1 MSEQQSSVARQVAS
15 YERLTVDPGGP
26 APQLF
31 IREMFVPAIPAL
43 RRTLDLLWVGFI
55 ECGEPDGD
63 RRGGELVLFGPEK
76 IREHSV
82 PSAAGLTVTDLTIGS
97 TGAEAHAASMLLMRI
112 TRTTRAHDIL
122 ISIEDL
128 GRLLERLCDA
138 AYAELTHLPRTA
150 GVPVV
155 VTSGRLRGDIR
166 TRLRYEFPELTVV
179 SYDEIPD
186 RFNVQPVA
194 RLSWSS

>member
-1 MSEQQSSVARQVAS
+1 VAYLLDSEIDDAVA
-15 YERLTVDPGGP
+15 GGGTT
-26 APQLF
+26 A
-31 IREMFVPAIPAL
+31 
-43 RRTLDLLWVGFI
+43 
-55 ECGEPDGD
+55 DGTD
-63 RRGGELVLFGPEK
+63 E
-76 IREHSV
+76 I
-82 PSAAGLTVTDLTIGS
+82 VT
-97 TGAEAHAASMLLMRI
+97 
-112 TRTTRAHDIL
+112 
-122 ISIEDL
+122 
-128 GRLLERLCDA
+128 ERLCDA